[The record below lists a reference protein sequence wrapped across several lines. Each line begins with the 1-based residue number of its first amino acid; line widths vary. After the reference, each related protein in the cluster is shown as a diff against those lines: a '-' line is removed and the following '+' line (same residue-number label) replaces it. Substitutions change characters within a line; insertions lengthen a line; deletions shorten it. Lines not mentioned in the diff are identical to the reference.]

1 MKKEKKTASKK
12 TASKKTIGIIIGAV
26 AVTIVLGIIVIM
38 GMNRD
43 FDAQK
48 YVSVILDYTFK
59 GKADGAEELFE
70 EDSLAQ
76 LEKQY
81 EENTAAFVE
90 QNVVGKIEVESEMK
104 EKYTAL
110 CKDIFQAM
118 KYHVKKT
125 EKVSSN
131 EYRVTVEYQAA
142 NVFPVYKETASGE
155 AAQMMAKVEKG
166 EYRGTTEE
174 INLQMQRDTI
184 NNNYELLKTACRN
197 VQYGEK
203 EQVVFTVKRDT
214 NETFT
219 LDSAELSEFL
229 VKILS
234 LDEIQD

>member
-1 MKKEKKTASKK
+1 MKKEKK

-48 YVSVILDYTFK
+48 YVNVILDYTFK

-125 EKVSSN
+125 EKISSN

-142 NVFPVYKETASGE
+142 NVFPVYKETTSRE

-184 NNNYELLKTACRN
+184 NNNYELLNTAYQN

-214 NETFT
+214 NEAFA